1 MFGRWKPA
9 GPACLDNNAD
19 NGTESCDAWGH
30 CSVHSVNVVS
40 CKKAPWCFTTP
51 GKPPDLH
58 CWLNANVRLG
68 NAISFSLDGY
78 GIWEHYSYWQWA
90 QSSQQE
96 LQQAFENAWNWVA
109 AGIATPFAG
118 PPLPDPLV
126 NQHIL
131 GDNDPMQT
139 YVDKDTAWK
148 WYVASVGH
156 SLALEIAGIVPWSM
170 CRYSGEALQSLI
182 SGGNLSPVT
191 PDGTYHL
198 DDSVLSTPAHPV
210 EMYRF
215 LLQNSLLGPT
225 PVSTIAN
232 TVEWSTQLYHAN
244 NGLTAKTAWDTWQ
257 YRGAPPVSRIISGT
271 VAADLPQF
279 GVQHWTMGCIG
290 TTGFLHSILRTAN
303 IPVLDSNDRDS
314 GAHSLPHF
322 MAEGLY
328 LSHGDDP
335 YRYGGWITLPQPP
348 VGSLLIDEAQFG
360 AWFKQG
366 SWTGYNNVGRR
377 GKELILQYPSD
388 EMLARYCQDTKDGN
402 HHASGSTYT
411 FYGFPRLY
419 TVAQL
424 EAMGFY
430 ATLDAKLPQA
440 GGCPAVCAKFPFS
453 CPSGGGP

>member
-1 MFGRWKPA
+1 MCTQNDRCTLGGDCIGDVRLDGGTCGDDGNACTEQVCLAGKCTTVGLPVPIVDEGCNRPACDPVFGRWKPA
-9 GPACLDNNAD
+9 GTACLDNNAD

-257 YRGAPPVSRIISGT
+257 YRGAPPCRGLSVERWRPTCRSLASN
-271 VAADLPQF
+271 
-279 GVQHWTMGCIG
+279 
-290 TTGFLHSILRTAN
+290 TGRW
-303 IPVLDSNDRDS
+303 
-314 GAHSLPHF
+314 GA
-322 MAEGLY
+322 
-328 LSHGDDP
+328 
-335 YRYGGWITLPQPP
+335 
-348 VGSLLIDEAQFG
+348 
-360 AWFKQG
+360 
-366 SWTGYNNVGRR
+366 
-377 GKELILQYPSD
+377 
-388 EMLARYCQDTKDGN
+388 
-402 HHASGSTYT
+402 
-411 FYGFPRLY
+411 
-419 TVAQL
+419 
-424 EAMGFY
+424 
-430 ATLDAKLPQA
+430 
-440 GGCPAVCAKFPFS
+440 
-453 CPSGGGP
+453 